1 MRKLAIQ
8 SVIRKRRRD
17 FGKSGSIVFPNLL
30 GRNFK
35 VQLPNKKLA
44 TDITYLPTTSGVI
57 YLSVVQTCA
66 TTKSWLTPSHSEMAL
81 L

>member
-1 MRKLAIQ
+1 MGIPA
-8 SVIRKRRRD
+8 
-17 FGKSGSIVFPNLL
+17 LL

-57 YLSVVQTCA
+57 YLSVVQACA
-66 TTKSWLTPSHSEMAL
+66 TTKSWFTPSHSEMAL